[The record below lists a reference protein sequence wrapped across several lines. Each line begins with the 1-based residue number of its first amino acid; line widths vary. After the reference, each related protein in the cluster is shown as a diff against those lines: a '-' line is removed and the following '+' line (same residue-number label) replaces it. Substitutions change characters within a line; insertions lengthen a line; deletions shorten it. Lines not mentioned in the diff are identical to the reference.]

1 MNFNK
6 IIDRKLKKN
15 NLNYCKSY
23 IIKNFIRRIFLST
36 YLLFLNGLSQGF
48 KFLLNDI
55 IIAEFNENY
64 RLENF
69 EDLFCI
75 KRFFLNF

>member
-1 MNFNK
+1 M
-6 IIDRKLKKN
+6 
-15 NLNYCKSY
+15 
-23 IIKNFIRRIFLST
+23 
-36 YLLFLNGLSQGF
+36 FLNGLSQGF

-69 EDLFCI
+69 GHLFCI
-75 KRFFLNF
+75 KRFFIFK